1 MALIKISDYYPD
13 YKDEIF
19 GGDDIKGMDVYAGN
33 SNEKIGTV
41 HDALVE
47 EETGRFRYLIIDTGG
62 WIFGKKVLLP
72 VGTSRIDYAAHRVYA
87 TNLTSKAQAENL
99 PAFDDLRQIDYDEE
113 EQVRDIYRTPLSNT
127 QGAISAAPVTPA
139 YDRNSY
145 TYDREPNLY
154 NLNEQN
160 HQNLKLYEERLI
172 ANKNRMKAGEVA
184 VGKRVETQTARA
196 SVPVEKERVVI
207 ERVTPTDA
215 GQVVTPGTVD
225 FSEGEVA
232 RIEVFEETADI
243 HKEAYVREQ
252 VNVRKEV
259 DRDTVDAEEQLRRE
273 ELDIKTQG
281 TPIVDGLR

>member
-1 MALIKISDYYPD
+1 MALMKISDYYPD

-33 SNEKIGTV
+33 TNEKIGKV

-72 VGTSRIDYAAHRVYA
+72 VGATRIDYAGHRVYA

-99 PAFDDLRQIDYDEE
+99 PAFDELREIDYDEE
-113 EQVRDIYRTPLSNT
+113 EQVRDIYRTPVSNAT
-127 QGAISAAPVTPA
+127 DAVSPAPVTPA
-139 YDRNSY
+139 YDRSSY
-145 TYDREPNLY
+145 SYDKEPHLY

-207 ERVTPTDA
+207 ERVTPTDS
-215 GQVVTPGTVD
+215 GHVVTPGSVD
-225 FSEGEVA
+225 FNEGEVA
-232 RIEVFEETADI
+232 RIEVYEETADI
-243 HKEAYVREQ
+243 RKEAYVREQ

-281 TPIVDGLR
+281 TPIVEGPR